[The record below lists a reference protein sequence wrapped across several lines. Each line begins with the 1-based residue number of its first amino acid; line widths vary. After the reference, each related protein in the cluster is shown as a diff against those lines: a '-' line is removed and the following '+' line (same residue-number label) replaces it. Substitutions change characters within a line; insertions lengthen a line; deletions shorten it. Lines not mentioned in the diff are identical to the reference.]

1 MRINKLAGSIVILSN
16 TLTTDAFT
24 PTPSRVHSNT
34 AAHHRHGQLLEL
46 NAAANKE
53 FVNDGPFF
61 FMKPFLSVLGFQE
74 GRTTNFGPTIAVKE
88 SDIPSEEEQQRRREQ
103 AESDMTNIG
112 MDERDRRKYAGEI
125 AAKVSIGYAIVS
137 SLFLDDGTV
146 HGSLARFA
154 IILPL
159 FFSVG
164 FTKSSEKGL

>member
-1 MRINKLAGSIVILSN
+1 M
-16 TLTTDAFT
+16 
-24 PTPSRVHSNT
+24 
-34 AAHHRHGQLLEL
+34 
-46 NAAANKE
+46 
-53 FVNDGPFF
+53 
-61 FMKPFLSVLGFQE
+61 
-74 GRTTNFGPTIAVKE
+74 KE